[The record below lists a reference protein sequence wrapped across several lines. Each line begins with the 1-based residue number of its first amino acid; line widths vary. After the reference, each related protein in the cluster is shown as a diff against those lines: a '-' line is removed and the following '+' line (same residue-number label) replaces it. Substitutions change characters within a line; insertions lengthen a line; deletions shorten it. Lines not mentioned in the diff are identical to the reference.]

1 MALTQIST
9 GGVKNDA
16 VTAGK
21 IPANA
26 VGSSEIA
33 DDAVGAAQIADDG
46 VAQAAVADEAIDEAR
61 LQISNAGTNGQ
72 FLSKQSGNTGGLT
85 WADVP
90 AQYTHPNHSGE
101 VTSTGDGAT
110 VIASNIVDEDNL
122 KVDNSPTNDHVLTAK
137 SSAAGGLTWAAVPA
151 SGNSIELVA
160 DGAIAAG
167 KPCVILSNGKA
178 QQVGLLNQAKD
189 STISSNIETN
199 LTTTDEFY
207 SMTWDSNREVVVMGY
222 ANANGGRGVNVLEY
236 NLTVGNTS
244 VTNHGQTTAQT
255 ANCSE
260 NTSLAFDPDTNQF
273 LFCYRL
279 QTAGFLSVG
288 TVASDKSVTFG
299 TASEW
304 DGQSPDEMYVEYNTD
319 QDKVIVIFRKS
330 NELWARAGTVSGT
343 GISSWGTAA
352 WLSGSVEIN
361 ADGKLDTCWDSTNN
375 KVLVVYSQTND
386 SNHLKAVALS
396 CSGTT
401 LTWGTPV
408 EIYDQSTQFPRI
420 SFDSDLGKAVT
431 SYERT
436 SNNRGVIQVVYIS
449 SGTTIASG
457 NATYMESTL
466 DGNSGGY
473 YVHVEGHQNVYD
485 PASKYFYILGRYEND
500 PNGSDRPFS
509 YQVKINNST
518 NGFTKNSTYVRI
530 FDGSGCQAHKWNNA
544 MVALGSY
551 GKVVSV
557 VRNQPLGYK
566 PRIYGS
572 HTLESSTNFSSDQRN
587 FIGFAPSAISDGAT
601 GTINLAGNIVGT
613 QSGLTPG
620 LLYKT
625 NNDGTLTQA
634 WGNGEVGLLAVA
646 SDKGQVLRSL
656 V

>member
-9 GGVKNDA
+9 GGVKDDA

-33 DDAVGAAQIADDG
+33 DNAVTATQIADGTITSTQLAANTIGTGRIADDA
-46 VAQAAVADEAIDEAR
+46 VTQAKIANDAIGQDQLADNAVVLANLTNDCVTGDKIADEAIAESR
-61 LQISNAGTNGQ
+61 LEISNAGTNGQ
-72 FLSKQSGNTGGLT
+72 FLQKQSGNTGGLT
-85 WADVP
+85 WADVTIP
-90 AQYTHPNHSGE
+90 P
-101 VTSTGDGAT
+101 
-110 VIASNIVDEDNL
+110 
-122 KVDNSPTNDHVLTAK
+122 
-137 SSAAGGLTWAAVPA
+137 
-151 SGNSIELVA
+151 SGNTVDLVA

-167 KPCVILSNGKA
+167 KPCIVTTAGKA
-178 QQVGLLNQAKD
+178 QQVGLLNQAKG
-189 STISSNIETN
+189 STISNNIETN
-199 LTTTDEFY
+199 LTTQDEFY

-222 ANANGGRGVNVLEY
+222 ANSNGGRGVNVLEY
-236 NLTVGNTS
+236 NLTVGNTG

-255 ANCSE
+255 ANCSD

-273 LFCYRL
+273 IFCYRL
-279 QTAGFLSVG
+279 QTAGFVSLG
-288 TVASDKSVTFG
+288 TVASNKSVTFG

-319 QDKVIVIFRKS
+319 QNKVIVIFRKS

-361 ADGKLDTCWDSTNN
+361 ADGKFDTCWDSTNN

-436 SNNRGVIQVVYIS
+436 SNHRGVIQVVYIS

-473 YVHVEGHQNVYD
+473 YVHAEGHQNVYD
-485 PASKYFYILGRYEND
+485 PASKYFYIVGRYEND

-530 FDGSGCQAHKWNNA
+530 YDGSGCQAHKWNNA

-587 FIGFAPSAISDGAT
+587 FIGFAPSAISNGAT
-601 GTINLAGNIVGT
+601 GTINLAGNIVSN

-646 SDKGQVLRSL
+646 SDKGQVIRSL